1 MVEGLIVG
9 VDHIGIAV
17 QNLEEALEIF
27 EKKLGLKLEGV
38 HEIKEQRVKA
48 AMLLAGETRI
58 ELLEPIGQEGPVA
71 RFLEKR
77 GEGFHHIA
85 FKVKNIEGL
94 LAQLKERGIILV
106 DEKPR
111 VGVKGAKIAFL
122 HPKSTKN
129 VLVELCEE

>member
-1 MVEGLIVG
+1 MIIG

-48 AMLLAGETRI
+48 AMLLVGETRI

-77 GEGFHHIA
+77 GEGFHHIT
-85 FKVKNIEGL
+85 FKYKNIEGL
-94 LAQLKERGIILV
+94 MAQLKERGIILV

-111 VGVKGAKIAFL
+111 VGVKGVKIAFL

>member
-1 MVEGLIVG
+1 LIIG

>member
-1 MVEGLIVG
+1 MIIG

>member
-1 MVEGLIVG
+1 MIIG

-94 LAQLKERGIILV
+94 LAQLKEKGIILV
-106 DEKPR
+106 NEKPR

>member
-1 MVEGLIVG
+1 MIIG

-111 VGVKGAKIAFL
+111 VGVKGCLLYTSDAAD
-122 HPKSTKN
+122 
-129 VLVELCEE
+129 E

>member
-1 MVEGLIVG
+1 LIIG

-94 LAQLKERGIILV
+94 LAQLKEKGIILV
-106 DEKPR
+106 NEKPR

>member
-1 MVEGLIVG
+1 MIIG

-48 AMLLAGETRI
+48 AMLLVGETKI

-111 VGVKGAKIAFL
+111 VGVKGVKIAFL

>member
-1 MVEGLIVG
+1 MIIG

-71 RFLEKR
+71 RFLKKR

-94 LAQLKERGIILV
+94 LAQLKEKGIILV

>member
-1 MVEGLIVG
+1 MIIG

-48 AMLLAGETRI
+48 AMLLAGETKI

-94 LAQLKERGIILV
+94 LAQLKEKGIILV
-106 DEKPR
+106 NEKPR

>member
-1 MVEGLIVG
+1 MIIG

-94 LAQLKERGIILV
+94 LAQLKEKGIILV